1 MEEKGEQPFRILVV
15 EDESGIQ
22 ELIRVSL
29 VRQGYVVQCADSVE
43 TADPILKRW
52 RPQLLILDWMLPGE
66 SGLAWCRTLRRDEDS
81 EHLPI
86 MLITARGEESD
97 RVRGLESGADDYI
110 SKPFSPK
117 EMVARVK
124 AVLRRAYKGQDQRTL
139 NLGIL
144 RLELQS
150 HRVFVGSVELHLGP
164 TEFKLLRFLMSH
176 PERVFTR
183 STLLDR
189 VWGQQVY
196 VEERTVDV
204 HIRRLRKALEP
215 FGCENYIETVR
226 GSGYRFRAEAPLLSS
241 AT

>member
-1 MEEKGEQPFRILVV
+1 MEEKAEQPFRILVV
-15 EDESGIQ
+15 EDEPGIQ

-43 TADPILKRW
+43 TADPILKSW
-52 RPQLLILDWMLPGE
+52 QPQLLILDWMLPGE

-150 HRVFVGSVELHLGP
+150 HRVFAGSVELHLGP

-183 STLLDR
+183 NALLDR

-226 GSGYRFRAEAPLLSS
+226 GSGYRFRAETPLLSS
-241 AT
+241 AP